1 MGFEEAEVGRDTLG
15 FDVLL
20 LLATLSRT
28 PVTDGLL

>member
-20 LLATLSRT
+20 LLATLSHA
-28 PVTDGLL
+28 GN